1 MSSSWPLPHQG
12 MSRIRPEH
20 SSRRDNGG
28 IQLYEKEAQERVER
42 SLVSWVSQCRKMVD
56 SGYRCCVRM
65 EREREGERGGERGGV
80 REREKARIH

>member
-1 MSSSWPLPHQG
+1 

-28 IQLYEKEAQERVER
+28 IQLYKKEAQERVER

-56 SGYRCCVRM
+56 SSYRCCVRM
-65 EREREGERGGERGGV
+65 EREGEGEKEGGKGGAE
-80 REREKARIH
+80 RERKGGYISS

>member
-1 MSSSWPLPHQG
+1 

-28 IQLYEKEAQERVER
+28 IQLYKKEAQERVER

-56 SGYRCCVRM
+56 SSYRCCVRM
-65 EREREGERGGERGGV
+65 EREGEGDVGWGWGGQ
-80 REREKARIH
+80 REREREDTLADNCPRQ